1 MSGTTD
7 RAPFPNL
14 DDAERVRHKGELVY
28 PNLLLSLS
36 ADHVAAFVLRA
47 IAVDRTEI
55 TCDLLFAPDEAA
67 KPDVRSQRRGR
78 SLGPGQPAGLG
89 DLRVGAARHDI
100 AVLHAG
106 LVRADGG
113 RVRGHPPM
121 AAPPARGARLRVAE
135 TCDIAVVGLGALG
148 SSTAWHAASRGMRVV
163 GFDAFGFGHDRGAS
177 HDTSRIIRHS
187 YHTPAYVALT
197 FGAYDDW
204 ARLEEETG
212 EQFVTVTGGLDLY
225 PPWVPRSPRTTTRR
239 RWTPTSIAYDVL
251 DVDTVAQR
259 WPAFSLPE
267 GTVAIHQARTGIV
280 PAAKGTAAMAQRAQ
294 DLGAVLHYDT
304 RVESIRPGAD
314 GADVVTADGVISA
327 ARVVVTAD
335 AWTND
340 LLSAT
345 RRRPAADRHR
355 RTGHLLRARSSLRT
369 SAPTC
374 SRCGSGWTSRATTA
388 SPPTES
394 QPSRPPRTAAAPP

>member
-1 MSGTTD
+1 M
-7 RAPFPNL
+7 
-14 DDAERVRHKGELVY
+14 
-28 PNLLLSLS
+28 
-36 ADHVAAFVLRA
+36 
-47 IAVDRTEI
+47 TE
-55 TCDLLFAPDEAA
+55 TCDL
-67 KPDVRSQRRGR
+67 
-78 SLGPGQPAGLG
+78 
-89 DLRVGAARHDI
+89 
-100 AVLHAG
+100 AV
-106 LVRADGG
+106 
-113 RVRGHPPM
+113 
-121 AAPPARGARLRVAE
+121 
-135 TCDIAVVGLGALG
+135 IGLGALG
-148 SSTAWHAASRGMRVV
+148 SSTAWHAASRGLRVV
-163 GFDAFGFGHDRGAS
+163 GIEAFEFGHDRGAS

-225 PPWVPRSPRTTTRR
+225 PPCAAIPMDDYTSSMDAH
-239 RWTPTSIAYDVL
+239 SIAYDVL

-314 GADVVTADGVISA
+314 GADVVTADGVVSA

-340 LLSAT
+340 LLRPLGVDLPLTVTEEQVTYFSPGQACGL
-345 RRRPAADRHR
+345 RFRRVPGVDLDGRAVLLRLPHLRRANRQSRPGLRRPHR
-355 RTGHLLRARSSLRT
+355 DGRRPQLRN
-369 SAPTC
+369 
-374 SRCGSGWTSRATTA
+374 
-388 SPPTES
+388 E
-394 QPSRPPRTAAAPP
+394 